1 LEEGTILG
9 GVTRMSIMT
18 LLEEMGLT
26 VEERN
31 LGMDEVLA
39 AYQAGQL
46 REVFGTGTA
55 ATVSLIKELCYKDHA
70 LQFDINKWEVAPSLK
85 NKLAA
90 IREGRIAD
98 THGWMI
104 PVI

>member
-1 LEEGTILG
+1 
-9 GVTRMSIMT
+9 
-18 LLEEMGLT
+18 
-26 VEERN
+26 
-31 LGMDEVLA
+31 
-39 AYQAGQL
+39 
-46 REVFGTGTA
+46 
-55 ATVSLIKELCYKDHA
+55 LCYKDHA